1 MSAPAGKDQ
10 TATAVNGVTP
20 APAPVDLYRD
30 TPVRYLGYANEVGEA
45 FRPLI
50 NVRLVHATY
59 GVAILYAMADSWDKV
74 APLPFSP
81 LQAPGGDSGGK
92 SP

>member
-45 FRPLI
+45 GSRDLWSGHS
-50 NVRLVHATY
+50 VRH
-59 GVAILYAMADSWDKV
+59 G
-74 APLPFSP
+74 
-81 LQAPGGDSGGK
+81 
-92 SP
+92 